1 MRAQVEK
8 LIFDVIKEMNSNL
21 ENKIPLNDGNSTPL
35 FGEKGI
41 LDSLGLVSVIVS
53 VEEKVEDE
61 FGVHIVLADERAI
74 SQKHS
79 PFRTIGSLG
88 DYIAIL
94 IEESTNG

>member
-1 MRAQVEK
+1 MKTQIEK
-8 LIFDVIKEMNSNL
+8 IIFDVIEEMNTNL
-21 ENKIPLNDGNSTPL
+21 ENKIPLDEGNNTPL
-35 FGEKGI
+35 FGKTSV